1 MHRIVDMIGT
11 FLAMPD
17 KEQKGWMILIAVILA
32 ISTTII
38 WVKLTAE
45 RCKNCNAKGQDCD
58 GYCGNCNGY
67 TAGGF
72 PGQHPNEIEKLQRE
86 LAQQK

>member
-1 MHRIVDMIGT
+1 MELVRT
-11 FLAMPD
+11 FLAMPYD
-17 KEQKGWMILIAVILA
+17 EQKGWMLLIAVIAAVPL
-32 ISTTII
+32 TII

-58 GYCGNCNGY
+58 GYCMKCNGY

-72 PGQHPNEIEKLQRE
+72 PGQHPSEIEKLRE
-86 LAQQK
+86 QLQQK